1 MAVPTNTTTDI
12 TPIVEAINA
21 LQEQI
26 KRESAETRDL
36 LKSVVEE
43 MQGIREELQAIKRGE
58 LEVIKRVVG
67 GL

>member
-21 LQEQI
+21 LRDQRPREYEQ
-26 KRESAETRDL
+26 TRDL

-43 MQGIREELQAIKRGE
+43 IRGIRQE
-58 LEVIKRVVG
+58 LESIRKAVRDMPR
-67 GL
+67 